1 MSTVIKATIYEKYIY
16 SNNGHKRL
24 GLLENE
30 IETRFFSSFE
40 KYQEWYET
48 FKSKLWQDD
57 QNKFDLAE
65 GTYVRLEEIPMD
77 NIDAPASLTVHATFR
92 KDSSYNYVA

>member
-57 QNKFDLAE
+57 QNNFDLAE
-65 GTYVRLEEIPMD
+65 GTYFLK
-77 NIDAPASLTVHATFR
+77 F
-92 KDSSYNYVA
+92 DSSMGTETRKLVVLK